1 MGMGLYMEC
10 ALYLQQRGYLTREKN
25 KILDIGPQN
34 VYFAT
39 EHQILAFLKNQGRTI
54 SDEKLNDEVSRLAY
68 FSTPRRNE
76 RTTLFSEVT
85 DLTNIEYNSYDVC
98 PGLKTHILD
107 LNFDSIPQHDIERYD
122 VVINFGTTEHVFN
135 QWNCFAVMH
144 DALRV
149 GGIIYHR
156 LPVSGYLE
164 HGYFC
169 YTPLFFREL
178 AAANRYEI
186 MDLFL
191 TNAGTSNL
199 HASNIDVRDNKK
211 LETPKSAEAS
221 QNIVPQFDI
230 HVLMRKTRSAP
241 FRCALEISTAH
252 AALDPRMKWRYRDGG
267 VSGAAAAVGEAVM
280 RVARSLRSRIRHHR
294 VRP

>member
-1 MGMGLYMEC
+1 MGLYMEC
-10 ALYLQQRGYLTREKN
+10 ALYLQQRGHLTREKN

-39 EHQILAFLKNQGRTI
+39 EHQILAFVRNQGQTV
-54 SDEKLNDEVSRLAY
+54 SDEKLNDEVSRLAH

-107 LNFDSIPQHDIERYD
+107 LNFDSIPQRDFEHYD
-122 VVINFGTTEHVFN
+122 VVINFGTTEHIFN
-135 QWNCFAVMH
+135 QWNCFAIMH
-144 DALRV
+144 DAMRV

-169 YTPLFFREL
+169 YTPLFFRQL
-178 AAANRYEI
+178 AAANSYEI
-186 MDLFL
+186 VDVFL
-191 TNAGTSNL
+191 TNAGKSDL
-199 HASNIDVRDNKK
+199 HASNIDVRDNQR
-211 LETPKSAEAS
+211 LETPKSAVAA
-221 QNIVPQFDI
+221 QNTVPQFDI
-230 HVLMRKTRSAP
+230 HVLMRKTRSAA
-241 FRCALEISTAH
+241 FRCGVEISTAH
-252 AALDPRMKWRYRDGG
+252 AALDLRMKWRYRDDG
-267 VSGAAAAVGEAVM
+267 VLGAAAVVGETVL
-280 RVARSLRSRIRHHR
+280 RVARSLRSRIRHR
-294 VRP
+294 RARP